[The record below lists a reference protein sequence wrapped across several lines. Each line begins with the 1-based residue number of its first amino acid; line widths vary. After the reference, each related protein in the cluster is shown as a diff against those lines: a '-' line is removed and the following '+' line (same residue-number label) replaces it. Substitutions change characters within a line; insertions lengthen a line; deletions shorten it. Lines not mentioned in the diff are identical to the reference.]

1 MSEFNLR
8 LKLTEIA
15 AMKEDR
21 PPYFIQGIEALLK
34 KDNAQI
40 TEAYYLVIK
49 RLKEVTE
56 YNLMLIKKI
65 EKLGGN
71 PNQFELD
78 F

>member
-1 MSEFNLR
+1 MW
-8 LKLTEIA
+8 EIPST
-15 AMKEDR
+15 DL
-21 PPYFIQGIEALLK
+21 YLQ

>member
-1 MSEFNLR
+1 MW
-8 LKLTEIA
+8 EI
-15 AMKEDR
+15 
-21 PPYFIQGIEALLK
+21 PSTVLYLQ

-56 YNLMLIKKI
+56 HNLMLIKKI
-65 EKLGGN
+65 EKIGGN
-71 PNQFELD
+71 PNQLELD

>member
-1 MSEFNLR
+1 MR
-8 LKLTEIA
+8 EILYT
-15 AMKEDR
+15 AM
-21 PPYFIQGIEALLK
+21 QM
-34 KDNAQI
+34 DNAQI

-56 YNLMLIKKI
+56 HNLMLIKKI

-71 PNQFELD
+71 SNQLELD

>member
-1 MSEFNLR
+1 MW
-8 LKLTEIA
+8 EI
-15 AMKEDR
+15 
-21 PPYFIQGIEALLK
+21 PSTALYLQ